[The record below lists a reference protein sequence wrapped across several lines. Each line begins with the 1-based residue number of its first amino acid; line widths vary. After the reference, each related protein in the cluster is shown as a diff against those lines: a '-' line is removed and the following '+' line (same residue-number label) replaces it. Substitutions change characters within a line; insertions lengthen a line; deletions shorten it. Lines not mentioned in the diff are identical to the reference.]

1 MGRHPKSKAEK
12 VAAGT
17 YRKDRDKG
25 LTVTLSDDTP
35 EPPATLGERGRELW
49 QMAYSHPW
57 VTPGDKTIVQV
68 VAEKL
73 DERELVAE
81 QFHLDPAD
89 FRHQR
94 TLKEIDRD
102 VLHGLDQLLL
112 TPNARRRA
120 GIEVETE
127 EKPPGKVDL
136 LRLLKDDAIT
146 REEYDRLMEPHRQA
160 DERELRRQAQREL
173 LEDMEDAS
181 LRLSHALLDPDG
193 ARRRQQGYK

>member
-12 VAAGT
+12 IAAGT

-25 LTVTLSDDTP
+25 LTVKVSADTP
-35 EPPATLGERGRELW
+35 EPPANLGERGRELW
-49 QMAYSHPW
+49 QIAYSHPW

-102 VLHGLDQLLL
+102 ILHGLDQLLL

-120 GIEVETE
+120 GIELDTE
-127 EKPPGKVDL
+127 EKPLGKLEL
-136 LRLLKDDAIT
+136 LRLWKDGKIS
-146 REEYDRLMEPHRQA
+146 REEYDRLQEPHRQA
-160 DERELRRQAQREL
+160 SEREQRETARANL

-181 LRLSHALLDPDG
+181 LRRSYALLNPDG
-193 ARRRQQGYK
+193 ARRQ